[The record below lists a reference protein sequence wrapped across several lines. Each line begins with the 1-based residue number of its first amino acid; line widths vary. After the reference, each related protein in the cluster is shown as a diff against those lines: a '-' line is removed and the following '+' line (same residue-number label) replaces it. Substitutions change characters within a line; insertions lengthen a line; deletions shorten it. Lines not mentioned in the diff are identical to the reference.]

1 LKISLDE
8 FPSWLSRELER
19 LTKPATGRGR
29 KLVDEATRALEEGK
43 SFFQDF
49 SRKGERDVGT
59 KRDPVSYRAARVL
72 AHSGKQGF
80 VTVSSV
86 QVTGEVNWESLRAF
100 KDSLSSSSRSLKEL
114 RNRAAG
120 EMSGLYILDMRSFSG
135 VSDRI
140 RKNGEKLAG
149 FLEGEGSALQ
159 KARTLTGVSVAI
171 QAAVEELRTAEG
183 EVASAL
189 VDQKRLTAGAQELA
203 ERLDREAGQS
213 GRGEVLEIEREL
225 RKESREFRSDT
236 LAHLQRPL
244 RRLRDLSQRGEVP
257 LGVEERE
264 ALGLYIELP
273 YRTYLA
279 RATGLYLKPILGSL
293 RKAMDSGK
301 LGFKPRKAGRV
312 LAQLDEL
319 VSTDSLET
327 RQTRGRELLAR
338 RSKLLRNPECNALY
352 ASRRETL
359 RNLEMEKKSSEEA
372 AERARILREK
382 ARLAEQRVEELLKQ
396 AEAKAREYLGR
407 EVEIERPK
415 AAVVTVH

>member
-1 LKISLDE
+1 
-8 FPSWLSRELER
+8 
-19 LTKPATGRGR
+19 
-29 KLVDEATRALEEGK
+29 
-43 SFFQDF
+43 
-49 SRKGERDVGT
+49 
-59 KRDPVSYRAARVL
+59 
-72 AHSGKQGF
+72 
-80 VTVSSV
+80 
-86 QVTGEVNWESLRAF
+86 
-100 KDSLSSSSRSLKEL
+100 
-114 RNRAAG
+114 
-120 EMSGLYILDMRSFSG
+120 M
-135 VSDRI
+135 
-140 RKNGEKLAG
+140 
-149 FLEGEGSALQ
+149 
-159 KARTLTGVSVAI
+159 

-189 VDQKRLTAGAQELA
+189 VDQKRLAAGARELA

-213 GRGEVLEIEREL
+213 GLGEVLEIEREL

-415 AAVVTVH
+415 AAVVTVHYDNGLPFLVVRAGPSLNPRDCFVRGPCFVCSGSRAGETSSLPGSLEIS